1 MRAETIMPEVFI
13 VSAETVS
20 ALGNTRAETWKN
32 LLAGKSAAAPILH
45 FNTAP
50 YYCKKAATIKDIAGN
65 APASSR
71 LTLLLQRLFK
81 SLPKNLPEGCGLI
94 GSTLK
99 GGLDLQE
106 KRWRKTDDSAPANR
120 PPEPRE
126 PLPLTT
132 AKFIAA
138 HYKIKEPGLIINAAC
153 ASSTIA
159 LSRAANRIASGFAD
173 CILVWGAE
181 IISEFVFA
189 GFASIKA
196 LTPDDCR
203 PFDQQ
208 RNGLML
214 GEGAAAL
221 LLMSA
226 AKMRETGLK
235 PLAKISGWGVANDA
249 VHLTAPAADGHGL
262 DNACC
267 RALRRASLK
276 PKDIAAINAHGTAT
290 VHNDNMELAAF
301 NKLFRGLDKQKKI
314 PLHSVK
320 GALGHTLGA
329 AGVLETCIAVNTLE
343 EQRLPPTVGLIKPET
358 AICNRIA
365 PEIQPFSGN
374 HLLITNSGFG
384 GVNAALILQKADSEK
399 PVQG

>member
-1 MRAETIMPEVFI
+1 MPEVFI
-13 VSAETVS
+13 VNAAAVS
-20 ALGNTRAETWKN
+20 ALGDSRAKTWSR
-32 LLAGKSAAAPILH
+32 LLAGESAAAPVSH

-50 YYCKKAATIKDIAGN
+50 YYCKNAAAIKDIADNSGG
-65 APASSR
+65 R
-71 LTLLLQRLFK
+71 LTLLLQKLFK
-81 SLPKNLPEGCGLI
+81 SLPESLPDGCSLI

-99 GGLDLQE
+99 GVMDQQE
-106 KRWRKTDDSAPANR
+106 MRWRKTNDSAPDNR
-120 PPEPRE
+120 PLAPPQ
-126 PLPLTT
+126 PLPLIT
-132 AKFIAA
+132 AKFIAD
-138 HYKIKEPGLIINAAC
+138 HFKIKQPGLIINAAC

-159 LSRAANRIASGFAD
+159 LNRAASRIAAGFDD
-173 CILVWGAE
+173 CVLVWGAE

-196 LTPDDCR
+196 LTPNCCR

-226 AKMRETGLK
+226 AKMQETGLK

-262 DNACC
+262 YEACC
-267 RALRRASLK
+267 RALQRASLK
-276 PKDIAAINAHGTAT
+276 PKEIAAINAHGTAT
-290 VHNDNMELAAF
+290 IHNDKMEIAAF
-301 NKLFRGLDKQKKI
+301 TDIFRGIGKQKKI

-329 AGVLETCIAVNTLE
+329 AGALEACVAINALQ
-343 EQRLPPTVGLIKPET
+343 EQRLPPTVGLSKPEA
-358 AICNRIA
+358 AICNRMA
-365 PEIQPFSGN
+365 PGIQPFSGN
-374 HLLITNSGFG
+374 NLLLTNSGFG
-384 GVNAALILQKADSEK
+384 GINAALILTIM
-399 PVQG
+399 